1 MAMIKQVAPALMGL
15 AVLAIPG
22 TAHADITGTIDATIT
37 LESGCVINGTNVAD
51 DTGSADFGTLD
62 FGTETTLFSEVSAQV
77 TGTGAG
83 ITVQCTAGV
92 TPNLVFQTGLH
103 DANASG
109 AGNKAMQ
116 HSSTTTQYVS
126 YNLLRDD
133 DTTVINNGDSIALAN
148 DGSEQTITV
157 NGRAYGTAGL
167 IAGTYNDTVTVVLE
181 L

>member
-1 MAMIKQVAPALMGL
+1 MVMIRKVVPSLLGFAMVI
-15 AVLAIPG
+15 IPG
-22 TAHADITGTIDATIT
+22 VAQADITGTIDATIT
-37 LESGCVINGTNVAD
+37 LESGCVINGTNTAD
-51 DTGSADFGTLD
+51 NAGSADFGTLD
-62 FGTETTLFSEVSAQV
+62 FGTETTLFSEASAQV

-92 TPNLVFQTGLH
+92 TPNLVFETGLH

-109 AGNKAMQ
+109 PGNKAMQ
-116 HSSTTTQYVS
+116 HTSTTTQYVS
-126 YNLLRDD
+126 YNLLLAD
-133 DTTVINNGDSIALAN
+133 DTTVINNGDNIALSG
-148 DGSEQTITV
+148 DGSQQTITV

>member
-1 MAMIKQVAPALMGL
+1 MAMVKQIAPALMGL
-15 AVLAIPG
+15 FVLVVPG
-22 TAHADITGTIDATIT
+22 AAHADITGTIDATIT
-37 LESGCVINGTNVAD
+37 LESGCIINGANAAD
-51 DTGSADFGTLD
+51 GAGSADFGTLD
-62 FGTETTLFSEVSAQV
+62 FGTETTLFSQASAQV
-77 TGTGAG
+77 TGAGAG

-133 DTTVINNGDSIALAN
+133 DATVINNGDSVALSN
-148 DGSEQTITV
+148 DGSEQTIAV
-157 NGRAYGTAGL
+157 NGRAYGAAGL
-167 IAGTYNDTVTVVLE
+167 IAGTYNDIVTVVLE